1 MPAILRAARAACLI
15 SSVAF
20 CATGTVVAQTAGD
33 ADSGRELF
41 ETCLGCHGVQGYN
54 NTYPTY
60 KVPKLGGQS
69 AAYIVAALR
78 AYRDGDR
85 EHPTMQANAWN
96 LSDQDMADIGAYLE
110 SKGID

>member
-1 MPAILRAARAACLI
+1 MPAKVRAAAAACLI
-15 SSVAF
+15 STLTFTIAG
-20 CATGTVVAQTAGD
+20 AAHAQEAGNP
-33 ADSGRELF
+33 DSGRKLF
-41 ETCLGCHGVQGYN
+41 ETCLGCHGVAGYN

-69 AAYIVAALR
+69 AAYIASALR
-78 AYRDGDR
+78 AYRDGER

-110 SKGID
+110 SKGLD

>member
-1 MPAILRAARAACLI
+1 MPAYLKGAVTACLI
-15 SSVAF
+15 TTLTLTLTHTAN
-20 CATGTVVAQTAGD
+20 AQEAGN
-33 ADSGRELF
+33 ADSGRKLF
-41 ETCLGCHGVQGYN
+41 ETCLGCHGVAGYN

-69 AAYIVAALR
+69 SAYITAALR
-78 AYRDGDR
+78 AYRDGER

-110 SKGID
+110 AKGLD